1 MKALCLFANE
11 FPYGNWE
18 AYLETEV
25 KYYDEFDKVY
35 IFALQL
41 RKEHAKTIR
50 KMPDNCIVIP
60 IRYAPRWKY
69 FLNSFRV
76 LTDQNLYKEL
86 GILRKKHRLNIRKI
100 IDLFVFLSRS
110 DYEMRIIRKSIK
122 HEDIKNAIFY
132 SYRFEYQP
140 YVAILLRKKLRLNN
154 KIIARAHRYDLYEE
168 RRTHKYIPCR
178 EILLENIDAVYP
190 CSEDGTE
197 YLQKRFPEYKDRVS
211 VRYLG
216 TIAHNREKFERSSRL
231 RLVSCSNVVPVKRLD
246 LIIAALK
253 EITNVRVIWTHFGD
267 GILLN
272 EIKKLAK
279 QLPENIETDFRG
291 NLKNSDLMKVYEKE
305 QFDLFINVSS
315 SEGIPVSIMEA
326 MSFGIPC
333 IATDVGGTKEIVTD
347 GYNGRLLRSD
357 FNNADFVEA
366 INCYLKMDK
375 DTVYNLRKNV
385 YSFWEGKY
393 NAETNYS
400 EFVKELPL

>member
-1 MKALCLFANE
+1 M
-11 FPYGNWE
+11 
-18 AYLETEV
+18 
-25 KYYDEFDKVY
+25 
-35 IFALQL
+35 
-41 RKEHAKTIR
+41 
-50 KMPDNCIVIP
+50 
-60 IRYAPRWKY
+60 
-69 FLNSFRV
+69 
-76 LTDQNLYKEL
+76 
-86 GILRKKHRLNIRKI
+86 
-100 IDLFVFLSRS
+100 
-110 DYEMRIIRKSIK
+110 
-122 HEDIKNAIFY
+122 
-132 SYRFEYQP
+132 
-140 YVAILLRKKLRLNN
+140 
-154 KIIARAHRYDLYEE
+154 
-168 RRTHKYIPCR
+168 
-178 EILLENIDAVYP
+178 
-190 CSEDGTE
+190 
-197 YLQKRFPEYKDRVS
+197 
-211 VRYLG
+211 
-216 TIAHNREKFERSSRL
+216 
-231 RLVSCSNVVPVKRLD
+231 VSCSNVVPVKRLD

-366 INCYLKMDK
+366 INWYLKMDK

-400 EFVKELPL
+400 EFVKELPR